1 MQAKVTTRRDGTVL
15 LQMDQEAAHATFASV
30 IFASRY
36 HEGIRGM
43 EEVARRAL
51 TEETKSGDRRNTTC
65 R

>member
-15 LQMDQEAAHATFASV
+15 LRMDQEAAHATFASV

-36 HEGIRGM
+36 HEEIRGM
-43 EEVARRAL
+43 EKVARRAL
-51 TEETKSGDRRNTTC
+51 TDETKSGDRRNTTC